1 MLKAVIARLL
11 GITTKLLGNPV
22 RQTQTAGPVSKV
34 HTTQPGNK
42 RSAQTSIQQPQ
53 SATQKRSSKASV
65 VQQGTQAS
73 LRKEK
78 TKSAHQESGQTGLPQ
93 ATPASKSV
101 KRKQKQ
107 GNKAALLDTKVTSQK
122 PGKKSAPKKRGQPG
136 NKRKTHV

>member
-11 GITTKLLGNPV
+11 GITTKLLGKHV
-22 RQTQTAGPVSKV
+22 QQTQTAGPVSQV
-34 HTTQPGNK
+34 HTAQSGNK
-42 RSAQTSIQQPQ
+42 LFAQDTKP
-53 SATQKRSSKASV
+53 AAQKRKPKSSV
-65 VQQGTQAS
+65 VQQGTQAA
-73 LRKEK
+73 LRKPK
-78 TKSAHQESGQTGLPQ
+78 QKRAQPVAKESGQTGLPQ

-136 NKRKTHV
+136 SKRKTHV